1 MLGCRMA
8 GAAPS
13 DANQPLYP
21 SGLERRFVDRWQA
34 ELTPWAAA
42 FSSASN
48 RPLSGTSAQPY
59 AEPLPDANPALS
71 PAAVRVGMI
80 ASGNGDRVFLMVD
93 KAHGRIILFENG
105 RPVFNRAALT
115 GESLAD
121 RIPPDGWNKSWSE
134 QDGVKYKVTPAGRFT
149 ITRIPP
155 DGWNKSWSEQDGV
168 KYKVTPAGRFTITRD
183 RDQALGDLFD
193 INELEGKDWVIAIH
207 QVWLGR
213 RSEHRDARLRS
224 TLDQDKHITAGCV
237 DVDPSTIAQLWR
249 LLPSRG
255 MPLYILPTDESLIA
269 QLFPPRGGTARPGAP
284 QS

>member
-149 ITRIPP
+149 ITR
-155 DGWNKSWSEQDGV
+155 
-168 KYKVTPAGRFTITRD
+168 D

-269 QLFPPRGGTARPGAP
+269 QLFPPRGGTATPAGP

>member
-1 MLGCRMA
+1 MPMPISCARPPVPLWACGPTGRWKLPALRVWVLRSVLMLGCRMA

-149 ITRIPP
+149 ITR
-155 DGWNKSWSEQDGV
+155 
-168 KYKVTPAGRFTITRD
+168 D

-193 INELEGKDWVIAIH
+193 INELEGKDWVNAIH
-207 QVWLGR
+207 QGWLGR
-213 RSEHRDARLRS
+213 PSEPRDARLRS

-269 QLFPPRGGTARPGAP
+269 QLF
-284 QS
+284 